1 MGVLHEAKSR
11 QIDVPADLAITG
23 YTDSPAAALVEPPL
37 TMVSVPSRE
46 IGIQAMQTL
55 AELIRGK
62 KLRTRR
68 KVLDVEL
75 VVRQSCGSH

>member
-1 MGVLHEAKSR
+1 
-11 QIDVPADLAITG
+11 
-23 YTDSPAAALVEPPL
+23 
-37 TMVSVPSRE
+37 
-46 IGIQAMQTL
+46 MQTL